1 MTVPGSG
8 KASFTVVHL
17 AAEYWPYARTGGL
30 GEAVQG
36 IARHQAKAGIPTYA
50 ILPLYRSVQERGL
63 DLMPLGPPMAVAT
76 GAGREQVQLWGLS
89 RQPETAPRVVFVA
102 HSPSFDRPGIYGDLG
117 ADYPDNDRRFALLCR
132 AALDALPQL
141 VSPPVVL
148 HAHDWHTALAPVYL
162 RVLLAGDPFYDQV
175 ATVLSVHNA
184 GFQGHFPRE
193 SLAAVGLPDSLFD
206 WRFLEWFGRVNWL
219 KGGLAFT
226 DCATT
231 VSPTHAYE
239 LRTEVGGFGLHDS
252 FIALKDRFVGIL
264 NGIDTDLWNPET
276 DPYLPANYS
285 AANLDGKRRCKA
297 ALQQALALPA
307 GPDIP
312 VIGMTARLVA
322 QKGLDLILE
331 GHLLW
336 AAPAQFVFLGSG
348 EARYEAALAE
358 IAAAIPDRVA
368 VTFDFSDEREH
379 RLLAGADVLLMPSL
393 YEPCGL
399 TQMRAQRY
407 GALPLARRVGGL
419 ADTIEDEESGFLFDE
434 YTPAALER
442 AARRMLALYEE
453 REAWTLH
460 VRYAM
465 SRDFSWGA
473 SIARYS
479 EIYQRALARREGG

>member
-1 MTVPGSG
+1 
-8 KASFTVVHL
+8 
-17 AAEYWPYARTGGL
+17 
-30 GEAVQG
+30 
-36 IARHQAKAGIPTYA
+36 
-50 ILPLYRSVQERGL
+50 
-63 DLMPLGPPMAVAT
+63 
-76 GAGREQVQLWGLS
+76 
-89 RQPETAPRVVFVA
+89 
-102 HSPSFDRPGIYGDLG
+102 
-117 ADYPDNDRRFALLCR
+117 
-132 AALDALPQL
+132 
-141 VSPPVVL
+141 
-148 HAHDWHTALAPVYL
+148 
-162 RVLLAGDPFYDQV
+162 
-175 ATVLSVHNA
+175 
-184 GFQGHFPRE
+184 
-193 SLAAVGLPDSLFD
+193 VGLPDSLFD

-264 NGIDTDLWNPET
+264 NGIDTDVWNPET

-285 AANLDGKRRCKA
+285 AADLAGKRRCKA

-312 VIGMTARLVA
+312 LIGMTARLVA

-419 ADTIEDEESGFLFDE
+419 ADTIEDQESGFLFDE

-442 AARRMLALYEE
+442 AARRMLALYDE

-465 SRDFSWGA
+465 SRDFSWGP
-473 SIARYS
+473 SIARYG
-479 EIYQRALARREGG
+479 EIYRRALARREGG